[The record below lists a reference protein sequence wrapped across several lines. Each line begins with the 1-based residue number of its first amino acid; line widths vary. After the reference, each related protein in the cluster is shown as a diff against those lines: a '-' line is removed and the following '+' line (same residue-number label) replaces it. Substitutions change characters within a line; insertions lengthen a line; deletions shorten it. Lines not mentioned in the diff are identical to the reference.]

1 MKRIFGFVVASVLLC
16 FALTAQAAD
25 ALAISHTAFPTPDG
39 SASFGLFKSAEQAN
53 TALQVNMLSKLVV
66 NNNSTTPYTI
76 PNDTAYVLFTGTQAG
91 AGTMTINLPSAAN
104 SRDAQEVTIFTA
116 GAIGT
121 ALTVASSGAT
131 VVGTPATLAA
141 NSTLKYKYDAG
152 TTSWIVVGH

>member
-1 MKRIFGFVVASVLLC
+1 MKRILGFVLFC
-16 FALTAQAAD
+16 FALTAQAATG
-25 ALAISHTAFPTPDG
+25 LSISHTAFPTPD
-39 SASFGLFKSAEQAN
+39 ANTNFGLFGAAEQAN

-66 NNNSTTPYTI
+66 NNNSTTPYTL

-104 SRDAQEVTIFTA
+104 SRDAQEITIFTA

-152 TTSWIVVGH
+152 TASWIVIGH

>member
-1 MKRIFGFVVASVLLC
+1 MLKRFIVALFLSVVSLG
-16 FALTAQAAD
+16 ALAAD
-25 ALAISHTAFPTPDG
+25 ALSISHTAFPTPDG
-39 SASFGLFKSAEQAN
+39 TANFGLFKSVEQLN
-53 TALQVNMLSKLVV
+53 TAVNVNSLSKLVV

-91 AGTMTINLPSAAN
+91 AGTMTINLPAAAS
-104 SRDAQEVTIFTA
+104 SRDSQEITIFTA

-141 NSTLKYKYDAG
+141 NSTLKYKYDAA
-152 TTSWIVVGH
+152 TTQWIVIGH

>member
-1 MKRIFGFVVASVLLC
+1 MKRLFAALFFVFA
-16 FALTAQAAD
+16 ALTAQSAS
-25 ALAISHTAFPTPDG
+25 ALAIARTAFPTPDAG
-39 SASFGLFKSAEQAN
+39 TNFGLFNSVENLNNIIQTN
-53 TALQVNMLSKLVV
+53 QLSKLVV
-66 NNNSTTPYTI
+66 NNNTTTPYTI
-76 PNDTAYVLFTGTQAG
+76 PNNTAYVLFTGTQAG
-91 AGTMTINLPSAAN
+91 AGTMTINLPAAA
-104 SRDAQEVTIFTA
+104 SSSDGQEVTIFTA